1 MKNNKMIKCFS
12 ALLVISLLACG
23 CGKEIEVKNGS
34 KVAVST
40 KGSKITATE
49 FYDTIK
55 KENIA
60 QLVDMIDNGLFSKK
74 YKDKKSEEDTKVKEQ
89 IDSIKSYYGSDPDT
103 YKAALRQFFGV
114 NTEEEL
120 EEMIRLEYKRS
131 LAVADYIMD
140 NLKDDE
146 IEKYYNDEVFGQVK
160 ASHILIPVETTDK
173 ATEDEKAA
181 AEKVAK
187 EEAEK
192 IIKQLKD
199 GKKFATL
206 AKKYSKDEGTATN
219 GGDLGY
225 FNLDEMVEEFS
236 NAVKELKVDEYT
248 KEPVKSQFGYH
259 IIIKTGEKEKEA
271 LKDIKEN
278 IKTKLKERKLNNDST
293 LYYTTLQEIRE
304 ANNIKW
310 NDDVL
315 KKAYKDYMDE
325 IIETAKKQATQQ
337 Q

>member
-60 QLVDMIDNGLFSKK
+60 QLVDLIDNGLFSKK

>member
-23 CGKEIEVKNGS
+23 CGKEIEIKNGS

>member
-1 MKNNKMIKCFS
+1 
-12 ALLVISLLACG
+12 
-23 CGKEIEVKNGS
+23 
-34 KVAVST
+34 
-40 KGSKITATE
+40 
-49 FYDTIK
+49 
-55 KENIA
+55 
-60 QLVDMIDNGLFSKK
+60 
-74 YKDKKSEEDTKVKEQ
+74 
-89 IDSIKSYYGSDPDT
+89 
-103 YKAALRQFFGV
+103 
-114 NTEEEL
+114 
-120 EEMIRLEYKRS
+120 MIRLEYKRS